1 MERENAGAAMDQPT
15 EEEEPAGVSGTK
27 QYTTK
32 EDGSDEKVWLNG
44 RRHLVKNVE
53 ARKSN

>member
-32 EDGSDEKVWLNG
+32 EDGSDEKVIKWSTPSS
-44 RRHLVKNVE
+44 E
-53 ARKSN
+53 EC